1 MKCYTNGMSRYTFQ
15 CRQCGRELSASRRDA
30 KRRSSSCRVYA
41 FRNIPHHGTFGVADR
56 SQLEVS
62 RPIKSS
68 MTSPNFIEASPS
80 EILKM
85 NMEEAREYCDPKDA
99 AMGKMNGSVQ
109 ALPVAEV
116 APILCEPTKPPDGSP
131 PSVMNDYYA
140 AKRRWNEQP
149 RSSIGETNG

>member
-1 MKCYTNGMSRYTFQ
+1 
-15 CRQCGRELSASRRDA
+15 
-30 KRRSSSCRVYA
+30 
-41 FRNIPHHGTFGVADR
+41 
-56 SQLEVS
+56 
-62 RPIKSS
+62 

-85 NMEEAREYCDPKDA
+85 NMEEAREYCARKDA

-149 RSSIGETNG
+149 RSSIGAING

>member
-1 MKCYTNGMSRYTFQ
+1 
-15 CRQCGRELSASRRDA
+15 
-30 KRRSSSCRVYA
+30 
-41 FRNIPHHGTFGVADR
+41 VAER

-68 MTSPNFIEASPS
+68 MASREFIEASPS

-85 NMEEAREYCDPKDA
+85 NMEEAREYCARKDA
-99 AMGKMNGSVQ
+99 TMGKMNGSVP

-116 APILCEPTKPPDGSP
+116 APILREPTKPPDGSP

-140 AKRRWNEQP
+140 AKRRRKEQP

>member
-1 MKCYTNGMSRYTFQ
+1 MLHYGMSRYTFQ
-15 CRQCGRELSASRRDA
+15 CRQCGREFSASRRDA
-30 KRRSSSCRVYA
+30 KRYSSSCRVYA

-85 NMEEAREYCDPKDA
+85 NMEEAIHDPDRSA
-99 AMGKMNGSVQ
+99 A
-109 ALPVAEV
+109 A
-116 APILCEPTKPPDGSP
+116 
-131 PSVMNDYYA
+131 
-140 AKRRWNEQP
+140 R
-149 RSSIGETNG
+149 SIGAISRKRCRRHRLALNVGICGINGILSHAG